1 MQKIKFKIAYKPLTD
16 NEVNKHKNFDALMG
30 MYAAAPKL
38 NFFQKLFKNK
48 WTMFSSGLI
57 TGSIIATIVALNS
70 GQHNTPI
77 AQLDQQIITNQIADT
92 NSNTTINST
101 TLNNTSTENNT
112 TNNEVETA
120 ALLENI
126 QTTESANATVTT
138 SNNSNKQFNGNINTN
153 LKSNTPVVDA
163 TLTKAENSTPN
174 ETITTANTN
183 NTPANITQPESNVN
197 VAENNT
203 TNTSTTTEKTS
214 AAILSPANEQT
225 KPEVIDPQL
234 AQTENK
240 VTPIENSTDETLIV
254 NNTISEHPTT
264 TTPEN
269 PVVKQGTSST
279 PTADTTGNLNA
290 ALNDISDFAVNIGK
304 KANQVIEK
312 MATKSPKQDESANNK
327 TNGLPDTIAAEK
339 SVPDAPLQFI
349 DRYAQLSFF
358 TPLSTNGMEGYKYYH
373 HFSINAIQGYN
384 GAVQG
389 LEVGGV
395 INADKG
401 YVIGGQ
407 FGGVGNIIGGDL
419 KGIQGAGVFNFAKS
433 VLGAQYAGVAN
444 YSISG
449 MQGMQGAGVIN
460 YSAGQI
466 DGMQAAGVINIASG
480 IKYNSK
486 LFQASGVANI
496 SLSHNLIGMQVSGV
510 LNAANNITGAQIGLV
525 NIAKNVKGTQIGLI
539 NIADT
544 IDGVAIGL
552 LSFSRNGIFDVD
564 VFTSDLFRANV
575 ALRFGSPYVYNTFAI
590 GINPAKDTMQ
600 YGYGFGIGGHI
611 PVFPKLSV
619 DIDGMTW
626 TTFEDNFD
634 FNYDY
639 FQLMNQFRIMPS
651 YAITNYLSVYG
662 GPVIN
667 VEVYD
672 NDIDPIRNNTFA
684 SYEGVNVTTGLSM
697 GYVFGIRL
705 F

>member
-1 MQKIKFKIAYKPLTD
+1 MQKIKFKIAYKPLTE

-77 AQLDQQIITNQIADT
+77 AQLDQQNITNQQTDS
-92 NSNTTINST
+92 NSNTITNSTSINNPTTENTTTIN
-101 TLNNTSTENNT
+101 EA
-112 TNNEVETA
+112 ETA
-120 ALLENI
+120 TIIENV
-126 QTTESANATVTT
+126 QPTETVNATVTT
-138 SNNSNKQFNGNINTN
+138 SNNTKKQFTDNTN
-153 LKSNTPVVDA
+153 TNIKSNNSLVDA
-163 TLTKAENSTPN
+163 TVTKADNSSAN
-174 ETITTANTN
+174 ETIKTANSN
-183 NTPANITQPESNVN
+183 NTPASITQPESNVN
-197 VAENNT
+197 VADNNSTNT
-203 TNTSTTTEKTS
+203 TTATEKNS
-214 AAILSPANEQT
+214 AEVLSPANEQT
-225 KPEVIDPQL
+225 KPEVIDPQT
-234 AQTENK
+234 AMVENE
-240 VTPIENSTDETLIV
+240 VIPIENKTDEALIV
-254 NNTISEHPTT
+254 YNTISGNPAT

-269 PVVKQGTSST
+269 PVVKQGATTT
-279 PTADTTGNLNA
+279 PTADTSGNINV

-312 MATKSPKQDESANNK
+312 MAAKSPKQDETANNK

-339 SVPDAPLQFI
+339 SVPDAPPQFI

-358 TPLSTNGMEGYKYYH
+358 TPLSTNGMDGYKYYH

-407 FGGVGNIIGGDL
+407 FGGVGNIIGGNL

-486 LFQASGVANI
+486 LFQASGVTNI

-552 LSFSRNGIFDVD
+552 FSFSRNGIFDVD

-575 ALRFGSPYVYNTFAI
+575 ALRFGSPYVYNTFAF
-590 GINPAKDTMQ
+590 GMNPAKDTMQ

-611 PVFPKLSV
+611 PVFTKLAV

-639 FQLMNQFRIMPS
+639 LQLMNQFRIMPS

-672 NDIDPIRNNTFA
+672 NDIEPIRNNTFA

-697 GYVFGIRL
+697 GYVIGIRL